1 MARKPIKKSAK
12 KSRSKIVRKDTNS
25 RMSQVVVHGDTVYL
39 AGVVADK
46 TVPSV
51 RDQTQQVLR
60 KIDALLKKAGTD
72 KKRILKANIWLSN
85 IANFAEMNQAWEA
98 WAPKGETPA
107 RATVESKLVTP
118 DYLVEIMVEAAL

>member
-1 MARKPIKKSAK
+1 MARKPVKKS
-12 KSRSKIVRKDTNS
+12 SKITRKDTNA

-46 TVPSV
+46 PVPSCLK
-51 RDQTQQVLR
+51 QTQQVLR
-60 KIDALLKKAGTD
+60 KIDQLLKKAGTN
-72 KKRILKANIWLSN
+72 KKRILKANIWLSD
-85 IANFAEMNQAWEA
+85 IGSFAEMNQAWEA

>member
-1 MARKPIKKSAK
+1 MARKPVKKS
-12 KSRSKIVRKDTNS
+12 SSKIIRKDTNS

-46 TVPSV
+46 TVPSCLK
-51 RDQTQQVLR
+51 QTQQVLR
-60 KIDALLKKAGTD
+60 KIDQLLKKAGTS

-85 IANFAEMNQAWEA
+85 IGNFAEMNQAWEA